1 MSQIISKKH
10 NGREI
15 AIGEISV
22 KQSNIKNE
30 LVTVFKVYHQ
40 GPHSEEDLFMF
51 RYNKHMK
58 DWVLDLEMSLV
69 SLSYKTNYR
78 LIKEVYSDFKP
89 DEPLNI
95 QQFTDLL
102 YDAHFEIFVESN
114 KKAFKCRFTFKVFLK
129 RMFGLKNK

>member
-69 SLSYKTNYR
+69 SLTKKTNYR
-78 LIKEVYSDFKP
+78 LIKEVYSNFKSS
-89 DEPLNI
+89 DHLSI
-95 QQFTDLL
+95 QKFTDLL
-102 YDAHFEIFVESN
+102 LEKYFDIFIESN
-114 KKAFKCRFTFKVFLK
+114 RKAFKCRFTFREFLK
-129 RMFGLKNK
+129 RMFGFRA